1 LRVER
6 GREGGRKL
14 KGDWSERGGRKVEA
28 LEEEK
33 VKEEGEG
40 RECSGRARVV
50 EDGSKVIA
58 GV

>member
-1 LRVER
+1 M
-6 GREGGRKL
+6 
-14 KGDWSERGGRKVEA
+14 EA